1 MKRLLLNCDMGES
14 FGAWTMGLDD
24 QVMPHVDCANIACG
38 FHASDP
44 GVMRK
49 TVALALMH
57 EVRIGAHPAYPDL
70 AGFGRRSMQCSPQE
84 ITDLLH
90 YQIGAL
96 DGICRTQG
104 GRVSYVKPHGAL
116 YNDMMQNPDL
126 LRTVMQAIAAY
137 DPALPLMLLARRD
150 NQPARALAAECGIKL
165 LFEAFA
171 DRAYDHQGYLVPR
184 SEPGAV
190 LHETEKVVEQALK
203 LAKGVAL
210 TANDGSELRLDADT
224 LCVHGDNPAAV
235 EAVKQIRAALG
246 RL

>member
-1 MKRLLLNCDMGES
+1 VKKLLLNCDMGES

-24 QVMPHVDCANIACG
+24 QVMEHVDCANIACG

-44 GVMRK
+44 SVMRK
-49 TVALALMH
+49 TVSLALKH
-57 EVRIGAHPAYPDL
+57 DVRIGAHPAYPDL
-70 AGFGRRSMQCSPQE
+70 VGFGRRSMQCSPQE
-84 ITDLLH
+84 VTDLLH

-96 DGICRTQG
+96 DGICRAQG
-104 GRVSYVKPHGAL
+104 GQVSYVKPHGAL

-137 DPALPLMLLARRD
+137 SPTLQLMLLARRN
-150 NQPARALAAECGIKL
+150 NQPTRDLAADCGVGL

-171 DRAYDHQGYLVPR
+171 DRAYDRQGYLVTR

-190 LHETEKVVEQALK
+190 LHDAEQVVAQAIKLASGQALI
-203 LAKGVAL
+203 
-210 TANDGSELRLDADT
+210 ANDGSELLLEADT

-235 EAVKQIRAALG
+235 DAVRRIRAALG
-246 RL
+246 

>member
-1 MKRLLLNCDMGES
+1 MGES

-24 QVMPHVDCANIACG
+24 QVMEHVDCANIACG

-49 TVALALMH
+49 TVALALKH
-57 EVRIGAHPAYPDL
+57 DVRIGAHPAYPDL
-70 AGFGRRSMQCSPQE
+70 VGFGRRSMQCSPQE
-84 ITDLLH
+84 VTDLLH

-96 DGICRTQG
+96 DGICRAQSG
-104 GRVSYVKPHGAL
+104 QVSYVKPHGAL

-137 DPALPLMLLARRD
+137 SPTLQLMLLARRD
-150 NQPARALAAECGIKL
+150 NQPARDLATECGIKL

-171 DRAYDHQGYLVPR
+171 DRAYDRQGYLVPR

-190 LHETEKVVEQALK
+190 LHDAEQVVAQAIKLASGQALI
-203 LAKGVAL
+203 AD
-210 TANDGSELRLDADT
+210 DGSELRREADT
-224 LCVHGDNPAAV
+224 LWVHGDNPAAV
-235 EAVKQIRAALG
+235 DAVRRIRAALVLTA
-246 RL
+246 RP